1 MAQIRFRYEW
11 FDAARTVMR
20 FVAMQDWNWKDYH
33 AVARVSSFALT
44 NHPGP
49 IHLLIDFREQ
59 TRSGMPSGTAAHMST
74 FGKRIVPA
82 LSGKVVVLGMTAQE
96 RAALPLNDAGQLE
109 TKDGV
114 VCFAESDEEA
124 VRIIQQF

>member
-1 MAQIRFRYEW
+1 
-11 FDAARTVMR
+11 MR
-20 FVAMQDWNWKDYH
+20 LVALQDWNWKDYH

-44 NHPGP
+44 QHPGP
-49 IHLLIDFREQ
+49 VHLLIDFREQ
-59 TRSGMPSGTAAHMST
+59 TRPGLPAGTAAHMSS

-82 LSGKVVVLGMTAQE
+82 LSGKVVALGVTTQE
-96 RAALPLNDAGQLE
+96 RAALPLNDQGQLE

-124 VRIIQQF
+124 ARMLQQF